1 MLRFAAENELEE
13 EAGGAY
19 DARLN
24 DKYAMY
30 TSLNLFCCDGICEKA
45 TGQGEGSGIS

>member
-1 MLRFAAENELEE
+1 MLRFAAEDQLEE
-13 EAGGAY
+13 EARSAN

-30 TSLNLFCCDGICEKA
+30 AHLNLFFCDGICEKA